1 MYAASG
7 RFLRSEHTTALAR
20 TLGGYILF
28 RRADL
33 QAALYDL
40 ARERAAIRF
49 GVQISEARLT
59 PDGVEVVLSDGGTER
74 ADLLIGADGIHSH
87 TRGLVFG
94 DGFQRPLGGH
104 YIAITQTLHHGLP
117 LATRGYL
124 GAGQMVSL
132 FPVTP
137 DSVSAVVYV
146 DEGAGRPP
154 QHDAL
159 AMRDYLLATCVGFP
173 DEVRRVLGN
182 IRSDDFVF
190 TDVIAQ
196 IEMPRIAKGRCALV
210 GDAAHCPT
218 FLSGMGSSLALQDAH
233 ILAGCLARSP
243 DDIAAA
249 FSRYEE
255 VVTPIARRYRQSA
268 LNARRV
274 ILGRGRIQ
282 THLRDLALRVM
293 PERLLERGIRRFIDA
308 ERPLVDVPPAAAMH

>member
-1 MYAASG
+1 
-7 RFLRSEHTTALAR
+7 
-20 TLGGYILF
+20 
-28 RRADL
+28 
-33 QAALYDL
+33 
-40 ARERAAIRF
+40 
-49 GVQISEARLT
+49 
-59 PDGVEVVLSDGGTER
+59 
-74 ADLLIGADGIHSH
+74 
-87 TRGLVFG
+87 
-94 DGFQRPLGGH
+94 
-104 YIAITQTLHHGLP
+104 
-117 LATRGYL
+117 
-124 GAGQMVSL
+124 
-132 FPVTP
+132 
-137 DSVSAVVYV
+137 
-146 DEGAGRPP
+146 
-154 QHDAL
+154 
-159 AMRDYLLATCVGFP
+159 MRDYLLATCVGFP

-243 DDIAAA
+243 GDIGAA

-293 PERLLERGIRRFIDA
+293 PERLLERGIRRFVDA
-308 ERPLVDVPPAAAMH
+308 ERPLVDVPSAAAMH